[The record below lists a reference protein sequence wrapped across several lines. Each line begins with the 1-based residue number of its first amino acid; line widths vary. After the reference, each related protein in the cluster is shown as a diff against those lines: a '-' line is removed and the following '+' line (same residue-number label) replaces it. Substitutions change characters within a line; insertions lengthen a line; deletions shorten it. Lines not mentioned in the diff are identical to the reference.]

1 MNVCDENVQMPVSQY
16 VSLSLSLIGLCSL
29 AGVGVAVGSGVGM
42 MAMQAAEEEERMKGN
57 VSAASVLERKN

>member
-1 MNVCDENVQMPVSQY
+1 MAVSQY

-42 MAMQAAEEEERMKGN
+42 MAMQAAEEEERMSK
-57 VSAASVLERKN
+57 VAAASVLERKKN